1 MATSYTSLLG
11 FALPATGEL
20 DGTWGTVVN
29 DSITQL
35 VEDSVAGFA
44 TADVTAGNWTLTTT
58 GSGAANQARCAILR
72 PTGTPGV
79 SRNIIA
85 PSQSKAYIVD
95 NQSNGAVVVKGSA
108 TTGAT
113 VAAGTKALVVW
124 TGSDFAVAAQDAA
137 NMNGTLAVNRGGTG
151 AATLTGIVK
160 GSGTSAF
167 TAATAGTDYVAPATA
182 TTFTALQT
190 FSGTSSVLA
199 ASFANAKE
207 KVTISATAATGTV
220 NYDVTTQSV
229 LYYTS
234 NAAAN
239 WTVNFRASSGASL
252 DSVMSTGECITVV
265 FLVTNGATPYYN
277 NAVQV
282 DGSSVTPKY
291 QSGIVWSTGSASAI
305 DAYTYTIVKTG
316 AAAFTIFAAQV
327 KFA

>member
-11 FALPATGEL
+11 LALPATGEL
-20 DGTWGTVVN
+20 DGTWGDVVN
-29 DSITQL
+29 NQITQL

-44 TADVTAGNWTLTTT
+44 TADVTSGNWTLTTT
-58 GSGAANQARCAILR
+58 GSGSANQARCSILR
-72 PTGTPGV
+72 PTGTPGT

-95 NQSNGAVVVKGSA
+95 NQSDGAVVLKGSA

-113 VAAGTKALVVW
+113 IAAGTKALVVW
-124 TGSDFAVAAQDAA
+124 TGSDFAIAAQDAA

-167 TAATAGTDYVAPATA
+167 SAATAGTDYVAPGTA

-207 KVTISATAATGTV
+207 KVTISATAATGTI

-234 NAAAN
+234 NASAN
-239 WTVNFRASSGASL
+239 WTVNFRASSGTSL
-252 DSVMSTGECITVV
+252 NSVMSTGEAITVV
-265 FLVTNGATPYYN
+265 FLVTNGSTAYYN
-277 NAVQV
+277 NAIQV

-291 QSGIVWSTGSASAI
+291 QSGVSWSAGSVSAV
-305 DAYTYTIVKTG
+305 DAYTYTIIKT
-316 AAAFTIFAAQV
+316 ASATFSVFASQV
-327 KFA
+327 KFS

>member
-1 MATSYTSLLG
+1 MATNYTILLG
-11 FALPATGEL
+11 FALPTTGEL

-44 TADVTAGNWTLTTT
+44 TADVTSGNWTLTTT

-95 NQSNGAVVVKGSA
+95 NQSDGSVVVKGSA
-108 TTGAT
+108 TTGTT
-113 VAAGTKALVVW
+113 VLAGDRALVVW
-124 TGSDFAVAAQDAA
+124 DGADFVTVAEIPA
-137 NMNGTLAVNRGGTG
+137 NGLLPVSKGGTG
-151 AATLTGIVK
+151 VGTLTGIVK

-167 TAATAGTDYVAPATA
+167 TAATAGTDYVAPGTA
-182 TTFTALQT
+182 TTFTAKQT
-190 FSGTSSVLA
+190 FNGSSSVLA
-199 ASFANAKE
+199 SVFANAAE
-207 KVTISATAATGTV
+207 TVTTSGTGLSGTL
-220 NYDVTTQSV
+220 NYDVTTQSI
-229 LYYTS
+229 YYSTA
-234 NAAAN
+234 NATGN
-239 WTVNFRASSGASL
+239 WTVNFRASSGSTL
-252 DSVMSTGECITVV
+252 DSVMSTGQSVTAVV
-265 FLVTNGATPYYN
+265 LATNGSTPYYN
-277 NAVQV
+277 SAVTI

-291 QSGIVWSTGSASAI
+291 QGGVAFSFGDASAV

-316 AAAFTIFAAQV
+316 AATFTVFASQT